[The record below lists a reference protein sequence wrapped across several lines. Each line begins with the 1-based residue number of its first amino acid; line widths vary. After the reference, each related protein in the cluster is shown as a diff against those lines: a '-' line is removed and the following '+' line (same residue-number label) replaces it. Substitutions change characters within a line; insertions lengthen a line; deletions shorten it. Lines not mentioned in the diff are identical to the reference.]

1 MSTYHIFYDSN
12 KNIKWATDAPT
23 DSTIISSQADIG
35 LSHLELDLEQIPA
48 CDHFYI
54 NDAEDNVVDYNSFSL
69 NFSATTIA
77 IEETIT
83 ITGCPTG
90 TEIFLDNVSAGT
102 YNSGSLTLTGSMAG
116 SFIIKFVKDKY
127 YETTQQIIVSRYTT
141 WI

>member
-102 YNSGSLTLTGSMAG
+102 YTSGSLTLTGSMAG

-141 WI
+141 

>member
-141 WI
+141 

>member
-23 DSTIISSQADIG
+23 DSTIITSQADIG

-116 SFIIKFVKDKY
+116 SFILKFVKDKY

-141 WI
+141 

>member
-77 IEETIT
+77 IDQTIT

-102 YNSGSLTLTGSMAG
+102 YSSGSLTLTGSMAG

-127 YETTQQIIVSRYTT
+127 YDTTQQIIVSRYTT
-141 WI
+141 

>member
-23 DSTIISSQADIG
+23 DSTIISSQAAIG

-48 CDHFYI
+48 CDHFYV
-54 NDAEDNVVDYNSFSL
+54 NDAGDNVVGYNSFSL

-77 IEETIT
+77 IEQTIT

-102 YNSGSLTLTGSMAG
+102 YTGGSLTLTGSMAG
-116 SFIIKFVKDKY
+116 SFILKFVKDKY

-141 WI
+141 

>member
-127 YETTQQIIVSRYTT
+127 FTTSQKITVSRYT
-141 WI
+141 

>member
-90 TEIFLDNVSAGT
+90 TEIFLDDVSAGT
-102 YNSGSLTLTGSMAG
+102 YTSGSLTLTGSMAG

-141 WI
+141 